1 MSKSLLSLLGL
12 LLCLVGPIGSA
23 PEKPVPLSS
32 VLYPSGTR
40 VTINQIEVAEFPR
53 VKLFASL
60 TRSGVPLG
68 GLTEENFRVRENGV
82 DQVPIRVVAEKDA
95 ISTVLLL
102 DVSGSMKGAIDDV
115 KVAAIEFLKRLD
127 SDDRVQVITFHERID
142 TIFPLGNDF
151 GAAEAAISRIRHRG
165 DTALYDGVFTAV
177 SSIQDVPG
185 RRAVIVLSDGVDD
198 DGRGGS

>member
-1 MSKSLLSLLGL
+1 MSKSLLSLVALF
-12 LLCLVGPIGSA
+12 LCLLGPIGSGQDQ
-23 PEKPVPLSS
+23 PVPLSS

-40 VTINQIEVAEFPR
+40 ITINQIEVAEFPR

-142 TIFPLGNDF
+142 TIFPLGM
-151 GAAEAAISRIRHRG
+151 ISVPRKPPFRG
-165 DTALYDGVFTAV
+165 
-177 SSIQDVPG
+177 
-185 RRAVIVLSDGVDD
+185 
-198 DGRGGS
+198 